1 MSSILYKNEEKM
13 KKTYI
18 ILALLFISG
27 CYQSSEDASLT
38 LEKKYNIYISKLSN
52 EQIEKNLKMGLK
64 PIAIKDNVDVKGF
77 ANTAGSLAMKNNFPD
92 KNAFLVEKL
101 INNGYF
107 VIGKTNLSEW
117 ANFRSSSSTSGWSSM
132 GGQTINPYGEMRT
145 PCGSS
150 SGSGVVVATGL
161 VDVAIGTETNGSVS
175 CPSSVNGIVGIKPT
189 VGLVSRSGI
198 IPISSTQD
206 TAGPMANSVIMAAS
220 VLEIIAGKDPNDK
233 ATTLIPENF
242 DFDFTSNL
250 QSSTLNGKKLGLL
263 PTGSQDED
271 GNLMLENIKEML
283 QNAGATVVE
292 IEDNRE
298 YPGPEGLLVL
308 LYEFKVGLEDY
319 LATSNS
325 EIKTLEGLIEFN
337 EKNSEDVLKHF
348 DQSHFYD
355 SNLTDSQ
362 EEEYKIALKRVLETR
377 NEIDE
382 FIMNY
387 DIDALVGLSWSPAW
401 AINHD
406 GGDDEAIANYKFW
419 VNGSYAA
426 MAGYPHITIPF
437 DYIDNLPIGM
447 SFIGSKW
454 DDKKLIELAYAAEK
468 IINFQPK
475 PNLK

>member
-1 MSSILYKNEEKM
+1 M
-13 KKTYI
+13 
-18 ILALLFISG
+18 
-27 CYQSSEDASLT
+27 
-38 LEKKYNIYISKLSN
+38 
-52 EQIEKNLKMGLK
+52 
-64 PIAIKDNVDVKGF
+64 
-77 ANTAGSLAMKNNFPD
+77 
-92 KNAFLVEKL
+92 
-101 INNGYF
+101 
-107 VIGKTNLSEW
+107 
-117 ANFRSSSSTSGWSSM
+117 
-132 GGQTINPYGEMRT
+132 
-145 PCGSS
+145 
-150 SGSGVVVATGL
+150 
-161 VDVAIGTETNGSVS
+161 
-175 CPSSVNGIVGIKPT
+175 
-189 VGLVSRSGI
+189 
-198 IPISSTQD
+198 
-206 TAGPMANSVIMAAS
+206 
-220 VLEIIAGKDPNDK
+220 
-233 ATTLIPENF
+233 
-242 DFDFTSNL
+242 
-250 QSSTLNGKKLGLL
+250 
-263 PTGSQDED
+263 
-271 GNLMLENIKEML
+271 
-283 QNAGATVVE
+283 
-292 IEDNRE
+292 
-298 YPGPEGLLVL
+298 
-308 LYEFKVGLEDY
+308 EDY